1 MQAWKTMDVERL
13 KSIWDRDYDNFIYIA
28 LELARPV
35 RDWNGIEKY
44 YERVPGQFET
54 VTHMSIDDLSIE
66 VLGDVA
72 FAYCTFHFESKF
84 KGQSEPHTAG
94 QFESPLLHQR
104 GTANRRYRS
113 LFEGKQKTNLNP
125 CGKWQTHTADVR
137 SGGVLIGK
145 APPMIC
151 TEPAEPPSKIC
162 STKSSPTTHPS
173 TVMSGRLL

>member
-1 MQAWKTMDVERL
+1 MTTLERDKQALAALVEEYRIGWKTMDVERL

-44 YERVPGQFET
+44 YERVAGLFET

-84 KGQSEPHTAG
+84 KGQSEA
-94 QFESPLLHQR
+94 
-104 GTANRRYRS
+104 
-113 LFEGKQKTNLNP
+113 
-125 CGKWQTHTADVR
+125 HTADARITFIFHRRNEVWKVIHYHESR
-137 SGGVLIGK
+137 PGPL
-145 APPMIC
+145 
-151 TEPAEPPSKIC
+151 
-162 STKSSPTTHPS
+162 SSPY
-173 TVMSGRLL
+173 